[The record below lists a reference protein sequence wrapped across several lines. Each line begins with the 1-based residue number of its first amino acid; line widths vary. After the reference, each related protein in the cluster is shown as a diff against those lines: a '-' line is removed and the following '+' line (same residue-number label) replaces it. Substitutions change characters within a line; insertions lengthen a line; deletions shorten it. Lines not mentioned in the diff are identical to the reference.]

1 MGAPAPAAPASLAP
15 MNIVKG
21 LAKYIPICQSFIC
34 TSLSEDIWRLPT
46 DYEYD
51 HAASKRPWPERQN
64 GLLLCY
70 ILSWWFDYAFPIISH
85 LFA

>member
-1 MGAPAPAAPASLAP
+1 MGR
-15 MNIVKG
+15 VDR
-21 LAKYIPICQSFIC
+21 YFIFELFQQ
-34 TSLSEDIWRLPT
+34 TSPVQEMGNLLSEDIWRLPT

-64 GLLLCY
+64 GLLLYY